1 MEKQYHQNENRSWL
15 CLHKWKIWKLAHIQR
30 WNKSPKN
37 EIILDSCLDPI
48 QALNKVTWPFSQVHS
63 FTNIYCCFS
72 FPGAKHRSQAGS
84 DVQCKQNAVLSYISY
99 LQVLEDIRPYSF
111 YWRNVFICLLNN
123 LLNEHIVF
131 KSWMPIIFSYAYNCL
146 LSWIG
151 QRLIILKLCDHD
163 LCIHNW

>member
-1 MEKQYHQNENRSWL
+1 M
-15 CLHKWKIWKLAHIQR
+15 
-30 WNKSPKN
+30 
-37 EIILDSCLDPI
+37 LDSCLDPI
-48 QALNKVTWPFSQVHS
+48 QALNNVTWPFSQVHS

-131 KSWMPIIFSYAYNCL
+131 KSWMPIISATPIIASCHEL
-146 LSWIG
+146 VKGWSSWNFVTMAFVF
-151 QRLIILKLCDHD
+151 IIDNDWSWLQSLDQVV
-163 LCIHNW
+163 CINY